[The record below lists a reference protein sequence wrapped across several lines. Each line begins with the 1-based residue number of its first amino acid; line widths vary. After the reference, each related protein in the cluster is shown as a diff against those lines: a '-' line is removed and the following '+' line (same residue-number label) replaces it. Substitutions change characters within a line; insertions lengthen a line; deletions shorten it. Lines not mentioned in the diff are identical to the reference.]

1 MPIISGITVPGTAG
15 GNIVVSTG
23 TGDYLNLAQ
32 QMANALNGLRTVNN
46 LVVTTV
52 TAGSAIPPAS
62 GGGKSTEI
70 GLIGAGG
77 VVSVL
82 PTSNVYSYVVNV
94 TSSPETVTASNTQVL
109 SGDQG
114 ATLLVSDTSTV
125 AATGGN
131 NFVSG
136 TGNFLLSTATGND
149 TIFASGSG
157 TVAAGAGANFVSV
170 SGSGNYV
177 ISAGTGDTIRQ
188 GSGPVSVLAV
198 GTGSNIS
205 GSANAGDTLAVSLGG
220 SGNTLYANLT
230 QAAVTISGFTSPVG
244 VTTTGTNNIV
254 EGGAAPVGTL
264 NVVDVSDFA
273 IITGNADSV
282 VSATVSGNS
291 TLVIG
296 GSGTLNVSASG
307 ANDTV
312 AAGSAASSV
321 TLSGSTAFL
330 FGNTTGVGTLT
341 AVDASNN
348 SVITPRNEAST
359 ITLSGA
365 SSKVNAGSASLNL
378 SITGSND
385 TVFAGTGAE
394 TIQTTTNPLVFA
406 PNGGT
411 LNFVGGAGVPTIIGA
426 TGGSE
431 HVTVGSGGISYASGS
446 NDNATITSGTGQ
458 ATIFGS
464 NGGYVNFV
472 GTAPG
477 GAQFHAYG
485 GNETLSGAG
494 SSTNNSF
501 FGSPTSTTGTT
512 KMIGGSGNDLF
523 IAGANAE
530 TITGGGGSDVFA
542 FFKQTTKL
550 GPASVTITDF
560 NSADTVFIVGYDS
573 TKSASSLLANATG
586 PAVNQT
592 GPGLTLTLSDNTT
605 VTFSNLTSVTQLYG
619 HIGYFG
625 PPV

>member
-1 MPIISGITVPGTAG
+1 MATISGITVPGTAG

-23 TGDYLNLAQ
+23 TGDYLKLAQ
-32 QMANALNGLRTVNN
+32 QMATALNGLSTGSS
-46 LVVTTV
+46 LVVSTV

-62 GGGKSTEI
+62 GGGKSTELGI
-70 GLIGAGG
+70 VGAGG
-77 VVSVL
+77 VASFL
-82 PTSNVYSYVVNV
+82 PTSSVYSYVVNV
-94 TSSPETVTASNTQVL
+94 TSSPDTVTASNTQVL

-114 ATLLVSDTSTV
+114 ATLLVSGTSTV

-131 NFVSG
+131 NFISA
-136 TGNFLLSTATGND
+136 TGNYLLSTATGND

-157 TVAAGAGANFVSV
+157 TVAAGTGANFVSV

-188 GSGPVSVLAV
+188 GSGPTSVLAV
-198 GTGSNIS
+198 GTGSTIS
-205 GSANAGDTLAVSLGG
+205 GSTNAADMLTVSLGG
-220 SGNTLYANLT
+220 SGNTLFANQT
-230 QAAVTISGFTSPVG
+230 QAAVTISGFTSPTS
-244 VTTTGTNNIV
+244 VTTTGSNNFV
-254 EGGAAPVGTL
+254 AGGLSPGGTL
-264 NVVDVSDFA
+264 KVVDLSDFA

-307 ANDTV
+307 SNDTV
-312 AAGSAASSV
+312 AAGSAASNV
-321 TLSGSTAFL
+321 TLSGSAAFL
-330 FGNTTGVGTLT
+330 FGNTTGGGTLT
-341 AVDASNN
+341 ALDASNN
-348 SVITPRNEAST
+348 SVISPRAESAT
-359 ITLSGA
+359 ITLSGS
-365 SSKVNAGSASLNL
+365 SSKVYAGSGTLNL
-378 SITGSND
+378 SISGSND

-406 PNGGT
+406 PNGST

-426 TGGSE
+426 TGGTE
-431 HVTVGSGGISYASGS
+431 HVTVGAGGISYASGT

-464 NGGYVNFV
+464 NNGYVNFI

-477 GAQFHAYG
+477 GAQLHAYG

-494 SSTNNSF
+494 SSTNNSY

-512 KMIGGSGNDLF
+512 QLIGGSGNDVF

-530 TITGGGGSDVFA
+530 TITGGGGNDLFA
-542 FFKQTTKL
+542 LFKQVTKL
-550 GPASVTITDF
+550 GPANVTITDF
-560 NSADTVFIVGYDS
+560 NSADTLFVVGYDS
-573 TKSASSLLANATG
+573 TQSASSLLANATG
-586 PAVNQT
+586 PAISHT
-592 GPGLTLTLSDNTT
+592 GTGLTLTLSDNTT

-619 HIGYFG
+619 KIGYFQT
-625 PPV
+625 